1 MRDRTDKKD
10 LRKGRLPRKNTL
22 PFLHCPN
29 WGWVGPPL
37 PKSILTRFQKRKK
50 LPTLCAGGRGGGGIC
65 RIPKERFFFW
75 DVFLRLTSTIHARE
89 VEVKDMYLPVQSR
102 FVERHFGPLAQAL
115 D

>member
-37 PKSILTRFQKRKK
+37 PKSILTRFQKRKS
-50 LPTLCAGGRGGGGIC
+50 CQHCVQGGGRIWPIQ
-65 RIPKERFFFW
+65 RKVFFW
-75 DVFLRLTSTIHARE
+75 EVFLRLTSTIHARE

>member
-37 PKSILTRFQKRKK
+37 PKSILTRFQKRKS
-50 LPTLCAGGRGGGGIC
+50 CQHCVQGGGGGDLSNTK
-65 RIPKERFFFW
+65 RKVFF
-75 DVFLRLTSTIHARE
+75 LGRLLKIDKYYTCPR
-89 VEVKDMYLPVQSR
+89 
-102 FVERHFGPLAQAL
+102 G
-115 D
+115 

>member
-1 MRDRTDKKD
+1 M
-10 LRKGRLPRKNTL
+10 G
-22 PFLHCPN
+22 
-29 WGWVGPPL
+29 GAPPAQIDFDTFS
-37 PKSILTRFQKRKK
+37 KAKK
-50 LPTLCAGGRGGGGIC
+50 LPTLCAGGGGGGGIC

>member
-1 MRDRTDKKD
+1 M
-10 LRKGRLPRKNTL
+10 G
-22 PFLHCPN
+22 
-29 WGWVGPPL
+29 GAPPAQIDFDTFS
-37 PKSILTRFQKRKK
+37 KAKK
-50 LPTLCAGGRGGGGIC
+50 LPTLRAGGGEANLAITKR
-65 RIPKERFFFW
+65 KVFFW